1 MTEAHNSLEQLNSN
15 WSERN
20 TEQKAQIESMLKDVD
35 ELRLQLTQAEKSIE
49 TQKQNNEK
57 LKKAFE
63 NEVCCVCD
71 DIT

>member
-1 MTEAHNSLEQLNSN
+1 MSEAHNSLEQLNSN

-35 ELRLQLTQAEKSIE
+35 ELRLQLTQAEKSTE

-63 NEVCCVCD
+63 NEVYCVCD

>member
-1 MTEAHNSLEQLNSN
+1 
-15 WSERN
+15 
-20 TEQKAQIESMLKDVD
+20 MLKDVD